1 MLPLTGI
8 PQGVHP
14 PEDPNETR
22 DVAVAEVVEINN
34 NWLWEDCRETSLKMY
49 KFCQQDRLPIK
60 MMWIWTKR
68 WIYVLKLTEKR
79 LRTSFYLYCFAK
91 NYIELIIFYGNN
103 ESNYIMS
110 KNLLKTS
117 FA

>member
-34 NWLWEDCRETSLKMY
+34 NWLWEDYRETKLKTY
-49 KFCQQDRLPIK
+49 KFCLQDRSPIK
-60 MMWIWTKR
+60 TMWIWTKR
-68 WIYVLKLTEKR
+68 WIYVLKINRKMV
-79 LRTSFYLYCFAK
+79 K
-91 NYIELIIFYGNN
+91 NKFLPILFC
-103 ESNYIMS
+103 
-110 KNLLKTS
+110 
-117 FA
+117 